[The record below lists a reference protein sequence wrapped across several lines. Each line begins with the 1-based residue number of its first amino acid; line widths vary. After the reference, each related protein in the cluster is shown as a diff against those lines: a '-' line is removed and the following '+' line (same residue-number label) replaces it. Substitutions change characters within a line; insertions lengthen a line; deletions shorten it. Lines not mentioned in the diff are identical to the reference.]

1 MKIFNIFAIIL
12 FSSSIIL
19 QFNCYSF
26 SVIMA
31 IYNTGRYLDKSIG
44 SLLNQ
49 TIGYKEIQIILI
61 NDGSTD
67 NSEEI
72 CLKYQKLYS
81 NNVIYL
87 KTDNNGVS
95 KARNLGIELSKGEFI
110 NFLDP
115 DDYWDTKAF
124 EYVLSFFKQ
133 HEQINFVSG
142 RLKFFE
148 ARNDFHPLDYKFYKT
163 RIVNLTEEY
172 NCIQSSSSTSFFRAS
187 FILGKKFEERI
198 LSGEDTRFVNDLLL
212 INPLMGLIREVVY
225 FCRRRED
232 FSSRTQTQRKDVK
245 FYFST
250 IENVSLYLI
259 NKSKSLY
266 NKILPFIQFYI
277 AYDLL
282 FRIETLSYKYLN
294 SIDYI
299 KYCTLLENLLQNLD
313 DKYILEQKNVN
324 KKYIILALSK
334 KYKRDLRYDI
344 IIENDFLKYSDY
356 IIFKLK
362 EARNIMIWRKIYVEN
377 NKLHLEGI
385 DNIWLPM
392 EKYFYFCL
400 LGNKTFVPKT
410 VNYPNND
417 FNSLFGLVDKGKIH
431 IFEIP
436 LENIDKQTFSIYL
449 SYMNTIC
456 EIFPIQGFFSNLPSA
471 SNGYYLSG
479 NYIIKMIE
487 KRLTL
492 YKYNI
497 NREQIFET
505 QYCDQ
510 LKKLGKN
517 HIIKLR
523 RENKRYRKRYQN
535 QIEKKEIWIISDRKS
550 KAGDNGEYFFRYLRY
565 INPIG
570 IKTYFAIQKNCSDYQ
585 RLKKFGN
592 ILDLNSFEFLNNIIK
607 SDKII
612 SSEYNLWEDNPF
624 GKDQQYIRDLFQF
637 TFIYVGTGII
647 KDDLS
652 NYLNRFKI
660 NIDILVTSTQKEY
673 NSILSLNYGYN
684 KDNLILTGLP
694 RFDNLENYNK
704 YKINIQSNKKI
715 ILVIPTWRLYIK
727 EKKNSLIYESI
738 YCETFKYTKYFNFY
752 NSLINDKNLHKIM
765 KKYNYTGVFCLH
777 QYFSAQW
784 IDFTKNQQF
793 IINNICNYQELLYEG
808 SLLITDYSSIFFDF
822 GYLKKPIIYTHFD
835 YEEYRRNS
843 FPEGYFSYER
853 DGFGPIYYNIKST
866 VDSIIRYIKNSCHLN
881 IKYLR
886 RINSFFT
893 FYDEHNNDRLYK
905 EIIKRSDII
914 RNDDKFSSSI
924 YSIICLII
932 FISLKFTKIIRILIL
947 YNVNK

>member
-1 MKIFNIFAIIL
+1 MKLFYIFTIVL
-12 FSSSIIL
+12 FSSSTIF
-19 QFNCYSF
+19 QFKCFYF
-26 SVIMA
+26 SVIME

-44 SLLNQ
+44 SILNQ

-87 KTDNNGVS
+87 KTENNGVS
-95 KARNLGIELSKGEFI
+95 KARNLGMELIKGEFI

-124 EYVLSFFKQ
+124 EYVLSFFRKN
-133 HEQINFVSG
+133 EEINFVSG

-187 FILGKKFEERI
+187 YISGKKFEEGI

-212 INPLMGLIREVVY
+212 INPIMGLIREAIY

-250 IENVSLYLI
+250 IENVSQYLI
-259 NKSKSLY
+259 NKSKALY

-277 AYDLL
+277 SYDLL
-282 FRIETLSYKYLN
+282 FRIQTLSYKYLN
-294 SIDYI
+294 SLDYI
-299 KYCTLLENLLQNLD
+299 KYCNSIENLLQNLE

-324 KKYIILALSK
+324 YKYIILALSK

-344 IIENDFLKYSDY
+344 ILENDFLKYLDY
-356 IIFKLK
+356 IIVKLK
-362 EARNIMIWRKIYVEN
+362 EDRNIIIWRKIYIEN
-377 NKLHLEGI
+377 NQLHLEGI

-392 EKYFYFCL
+392 EKYFYFCV

-410 VNYPNND
+410 LHYPNND
-417 FNSLFGLVDKGKIH
+417 FNSLFGLINKGKIH
-431 IFEIP
+431 IFKIP
-436 LENIDKQTFSIYL
+436 LENIDKQTFSIYF
-449 SYMNTIC
+449 SYMNNNS
-456 EIFPIQGFFSNLPSA
+456 EIFPIQGFFSNLPSTTE
-471 SNGYYLSG
+471 GYYLSG
-479 NYIIKMIE
+479 NYIIKIIE

-497 NREQIFET
+497 NREYIFET
-505 QYCDQ
+505 QYCDH

-517 HIIKLR
+517 HIIQLR
-523 RENKRYRKRYQN
+523 RENKRYRRRYQN
-535 QIEKKEIWIISDRKS
+535 KIEKKEIWIISDGKK
-550 KAGDNGEYFFRYLRY
+550 KAGDNGEYFFRYLRNT
-565 INPIG
+565 NPVG

-585 RLKKFGN
+585 RLKKLGN
-592 ILDLNSFEFLNNIIK
+592 ILDLNSYEFLNNIIK

-612 SSEYNLWEDNPF
+612 SSEYNLWVDNPF
-624 GKDQQYIRDLFQF
+624 GKDQQFIRDLFHF
-637 TFIYVGTGII
+637 TFVFMGTGII

-652 NYLNRFKI
+652 NYLHRFKI
-660 NIDILVTSTQKEY
+660 NIDILVTSTKKEY
-673 NSILSLNYGYN
+673 NSILSSNYGYN
-684 KDNLILTGLP
+684 KDNLLLTGLP
-694 RFDNLENYNK
+694 RFDNLENFNK
-704 YKINIQSNKKI
+704 NKINNQSIKKI

-727 EKKNSLIYESI
+727 ENKNSLIYESLHS
-738 YCETFKYTKYFNFY
+738 ETFIYTKFFNFY
-752 NSLINDKNLHKIM
+752 NSLINDQKLLKVM

-793 IINNICNYQELLYEG
+793 TIKNICNYQELLFEG

-835 YEEYRRNS
+835 YEEYRKNS
-843 FPEGYFSYER
+843 FPEGYFSYKI
-853 DGFGPIYYNIKST
+853 DGFGPIYYNVKST
-866 VDSIIRYIKNSCHLN
+866 VDSIIRYIKNSCLLN

-905 EIIKRSDII
+905 EIIQKGVII
-914 RNDDKFSSSI
+914 RKEMKYSSSI
-924 YSIICLII
+924 YSIICFII
-932 FISLKFTKIIRILIL
+932 FVALKFTKIIYIWI
-947 YNVNK
+947 